1 MPNLLQ
7 TLRDT
12 YATDKAT
19 YLNMADDLFKAIDDG
34 LIIELPCKIGSTVYW
49 RSHFGTGINQGEV
62 IGIKISK
69 FGLDLEICEQN
80 GNTFKR
86 EFEKVYLTREAAEE
100 KLESEKK

>member
-12 YATDKAT
+12 YLTNPAAA
-19 YLNMADDLFKAIDDG
+19 LNMIPEICKAIDEG
-34 LIIELPCKIGSTVYW
+34 LIIEMPCKIGSTVYW
-49 RSHFGTGINQGEV
+49 RSHFGTGVNQGEI

-69 FGLDLEICEQN
+69 FGIDLEICEQS

-86 EFEKVYLTREAAEE
+86 EFEKICLTREAAEE
-100 KLESEKK
+100 KLEGEKK